1 MKDVVSHFIDVSCTV
16 AMCFTC
22 GLVHGYLVA
31 PLSVKRFA
39 KSETTHSV
47 IGARCGTDWLSAH
60 HCDELSE
67 WVLLRSPFLS

>member
-1 MKDVVSHFIDVSCTV
+1 MKCTKTDKRAVYGLSCQRRCVKDVSSHFIDVSCTV

-39 KSETTHSV
+39 VSDLAAMLDV
-47 IGARCGTDWLSAH
+47 GN
-60 HCDELSE
+60 
-67 WVLLRSPFLS
+67 